1 MEKVNSKKIIEVN
14 GKKYRISSLKKL
26 EDNGIAN
33 ISRLPFSIR
42 VLVENLLRNL
52 DGNSITEAD
61 VKEIANWKKK
71 YDELKEIAYYPSR
84 VILQD
89 FTGVPCVVDLAAM
102 RDAMVELGGDPMKIN
117 PLVPVDLIID
127 HSVQV
132 DHYGT
137 SDAVTKN
144 MELEYK
150 RNVERYTLLK
160 WAQKSFKNMRVFP
173 PGAGIIHQ
181 VNLEHISNAVMTEER
196 DGELIAFPDTV
207 IGTDSHT
214 TMIDGLGVLGW
225 GVGGIEAEAVM
236 LGQPYY
242 MTIPE
247 VIGVRLS
254 GMLSEDVTATDL
266 VLAITEFLRKHK
278 VVGKFVEF
286 FGKGVKG
293 MSLADRAMIANM
305 APEYGATTGFFPVD
319 EETIAYLRLT
329 GRVDAALLA
338 EVYSKEQGLF
348 YYGNEEPEYSE
359 VLEFDISKVVPS
371 VAGPSR
377 PQDRIPLNELKKN
390 MTVFIASGRAKSS
403 SSSYNEA
410 WHNEGGGCKSPAPN
424 EAVVNINSQEIKL
437 RDGAIAI
444 AAITSCTSTSNP
456 SVMIGAGLLAK
467 KAVERGLA
475 VSPHV
480 KTSIAPGS
488 RVVEEYLQKSG
499 LLQCLEALGFY
510 TVGFG
515 CTTCIGNSG
524 PLHPEIEK
532 AVKEKGLI
540 LTSVLSGNRNFEARI
555 HQNVKANYLA
565 SPALVVA
572 LALAGRADI
581 DLTNEPIAMDKDNKP
596 VYLRDIMPSKKEID
610 DVMNSLLTREMFTQK
625 YASALEGDEH
635 WQSLPAPSGSAFKW
649 DNDSTYI
656 KNPPFFTGFSLKP
669 EAQDDIKDARA
680 LLLLEDSVT
689 TDHIS
694 PAGSIAK
701 DYPAGRYLSEHSV
714 AQKDFNTYGSRR
726 GNHEIMMR
734 GTFANVRIKNK
745 LVAKEGGYTLKLPEQ
760 SEQFVYDAAMRYIVE
775 GVPLIVLAGNEYGT
789 GSSRDWAAKGT
800 HLFGVKAVIAV
811 SYERIHRSNL
821 VGMGVLPLTFR
832 QGDSWQS
839 LGLTGKEIFSI
850 SGIKDVTPGKV
861 LNVKAIKE
869 DGTIVNFEVTARLD
883 TGVEVEYFRH
893 GGIMPYVLRKLA
905 SK

>member
-1 MEKVNSKKIIEVN
+1 MERFGSKGIIEVE
-14 GKKYRISSLKKL
+14 GKRYTIFRLKKL
-26 EDNGIAN
+26 EEKGIAN

-42 VLVENLLRNL
+42 VLVENLLRNM
-52 DGNSITEAD
+52 DGSTISEAD
-61 VKEIANWKKK
+61 VREIANWKRR

-102 RDAMVELGGDPMKIN
+102 RDAMAELGGDPMKIN

-132 DHYGT
+132 DHYGA

-144 MELEYK
+144 MDIEYE
-150 RNVERYTLLK
+150 RNIERYTLLK

-196 DGELIAFPDTV
+196 DGKFTAFPDTV

-254 GMLSEDVTATDL
+254 GALSENVTATDL

-286 FGKGVKG
+286 FGQGVKN

-329 GRVDAALLA
+329 GRGDAALLA
-338 EVYSKEQGLF
+338 EAYSKEQGLF

-371 VAGPSR
+371 LAGPSR

-390 MTVFIASGRAKSS
+390 ISAFIASSREKS

-410 WHNEGGGCKSPAPN
+410 WHNEGGGCKSPAPR
-424 EAVVNINSQEIKL
+424 ETVINIDSQEIKL
-437 RDGAIAI
+437 RDGALAI

-467 KAVERGLA
+467 KAAAKGLT

-480 KTSIAPGS
+480 KTSLAPGS
-488 RVVEEYLQKSG
+488 GVVEEYLQKSG
-499 LLQCLEALGFY
+499 LLTHLESLGFY

-524 PLHPEIEK
+524 PLHPEIER
-532 AVKEKGLI
+532 AAKEKGLI

-555 HQNVKANYLA
+555 HQSVKANYLA

-572 LALAGRADI
+572 LAIAGRVDI
-581 DLTNEPIAMDKDNKP
+581 DLTKEPLGMDKDKNP
-596 VYLRDIMPSKKEID
+596 VYLKDIWPSRDEINNM
-610 DVMNSLLTREMFTQK
+610 MNSLLTTAMFTQK
-625 YASALEGDEH
+625 YASALDGDKH
-635 WQSLPAPSGSAFKW
+635 WQSLLAPSGSAFKW
-649 DNDSTYI
+649 DEDSTYI
-656 KNPPFFTGFSLKP
+656 KKPPFFIGFNP
-669 EAQDDIKDARA
+669 EPKAQGEIKNARA
-680 LLLLEDSVT
+680 LLVLGDSVT

-694 PAGSIAK
+694 PAGSIPK
-701 DYPAGRYLSEHSV
+701 DYPAGQYLFEHGV
-714 AQKDFNTYGSRR
+714 VQKDFNTYGSRR
-726 GNHEIMMR
+726 GNHEVMMR

-745 LVAKEGGYTLKLPEQ
+745 LAAREGGYTLKLPE
-760 SEQFVYDAAMRYIVE
+760 EAERFIFDAAMSYMGE
-775 GVPLIVLAGNEYGT
+775 GVPLVVLAGSEYGT

-800 HLFGVKAVIAV
+800 HLFGVKAVIAG

-832 QGDSWQS
+832 QGESWQS
-839 LGLTGKEIFSI
+839 LGLAGKEKFSI
-850 SGIKDVTPGKV
+850 NGIADITPGKV
-861 LNVKAIKE
+861 LNVEAVKE
-869 DGTIVNFEVTARLD
+869 DGAIVNFEVTARLD
-883 TGVEVEYFRH
+883 TGVEVEYFKH

-905 SK
+905 KQ